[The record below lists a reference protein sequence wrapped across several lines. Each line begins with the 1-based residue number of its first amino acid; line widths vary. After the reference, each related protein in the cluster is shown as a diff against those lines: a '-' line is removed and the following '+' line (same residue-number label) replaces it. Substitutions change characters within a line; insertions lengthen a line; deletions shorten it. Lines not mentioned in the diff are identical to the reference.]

1 MMLFINVIFLSFS
14 FLFFCGHAY
23 DIRSSQA
30 KGRIRA
36 AAGVYTT
43 AMATLDL
50 SHICNLC
57 CSLWQCWILN
67 SQSQAGDRS
76 HILMETSQV
85 LNLLS
90 HNGNSECGFSIG
102 ETFTLSLVLMFF
114 PREISHFL
122 LGLVCLYSGGFVWF
136 RLWTQDPNIK
146 ASP

>member
-14 FLFFCGHAY
+14 FLFFFGHAY

-57 CSLWQCWILN
+57 CSLWQC
-67 SQSQAGDRS
+67 
-76 HILMETSQV
+76 
-85 LNLLS
+85 
-90 HNGNSECGFSIG
+90 
-102 ETFTLSLVLMFF
+102 
-114 PREISHFL
+114 
-122 LGLVCLYSGGFVWF
+122 
-136 RLWTQDPNIK
+136 
-146 ASP
+146 